1 MLPVAILCGGLATR
15 LRPLTE
21 RIPKALIELN
31 GEPFLAHQLRL
42 LSSRGI
48 ERAVLCVGYR
58 GEMIRDFVRDG
69 IRFGL
74 QAEVS
79 FDGPV
84 LLGTAGAVRH
94 ALPLLGENFFVL
106 YGDSYLACDYSAIR
120 DAFLRS
126 RKRGLMT
133 IFLNDGRFDVSNVEY
148 RDGQVVRYDK
158 RSTTPEVRHIDYGLG
173 AFSADVFAELPE
185 GVACDLAVVYQRLLS
200 SGDLAAFDVPE
211 RFYEIGS
218 PRGLQET
225 SEYLRKV
232 ANGP

>member
-1 MLPVAILCGGLATR
+1 
-15 LRPLTE
+15 
-21 RIPKALIELN
+21 
-31 GEPFLAHQLRL
+31 
-42 LSSRGI
+42 
-48 ERAVLCVGYR
+48 
-58 GEMIRDFVRDG
+58 MIRDFVGDG

-126 RKRGLMT
+126 GKRGLIT
-133 IFLNDGRFDVSNVEY
+133 VFLNEGKFDASNVEY
-148 RDGQVVRYDK
+148 RDGQVVRYNK
-158 RSTTPEVRHIDYGLG
+158 KNATPEMRHIDYGLG

-185 GVACDLAVVYQRLLS
+185 GVACDLTVVYQSLLS
-200 SGDLAAFDVPE
+200 SGNLAAFDVPE

-225 SEYLRKV
+225 SEYLRRV

>member
-21 RIPKALIELN
+21 TIPKALIELN

-42 LSSRGI
+42 LSSRGV

-58 GEMIRDFVRDG
+58 GEMIRDFVGDG

-126 RKRGLMT
+126 GKRGLIT
-133 IFLNDGRFDVSNVEY
+133 VFLNEGKFDASNVEY
-148 RDGQVVRYDK
+148 RDGQVVRYNK
-158 RSTTPEVRHIDYGLG
+158 KNATPEMRHIDYGLG

-185 GVACDLAVVYQRLLS
+185 GVACDLTVVYQSLLS
-200 SGDLAAFDVPE
+200 SGNLAAFDVPE

-225 SEYLRKV
+225 SEYLRRV